1 MTFAA
6 DIQTLE
12 PGAEIV
18 LFALDAR
25 AITGGGPGDIIR
37 FHGYTSSGSILWQG
51 ETYDPWPIHAEG
63 FKVDPAQ
70 PSVPALSVGNIDGRI
85 TALCLAFQDM
95 VGARLTRYRTLKQ
108 YLDGQPD
115 ADPEQEAAPD
125 IWLIERRASEDNTQV
140 TFELASPMDLGDR
153 QVPSRQIIANVCSW
167 LIKGGYRGVYCG
179 YNGPP
184 VAKQDDSPTSDP
196 EQDVCGGRLSSCY
209 LRFGQNNPIP
219 YGGFP
224 AAKLIR

>member
-1 MTFAA
+1 MTFVA
-6 DIQTLE
+6 DIQRLE

-18 LFALDAR
+18 LFELDAR
-25 AITGGGPGDIIR
+25 SITGGGEGDIIR
-37 FHGYTSSGSILWQG
+37 FHGYTQSESILWQG
-51 ETYDPWPIHAEG
+51 KTYDPWPIQAEG

-70 PSVPALSVGNIDGRI
+70 PTVPTLSVGNVNGRI

-95 VGARLTRYRTLKQ
+95 VGARLTRHRTLKK
-108 YLDGQPD
+108 YLDGQPE

-125 IWLIERRASEDNTQV
+125 IWYIERRASEDSQQV

-153 QVPSRQIIANVCSW
+153 QLPSRQIITNVCSS
-167 LIKGGYRGVYCG
+167 LVKGGYRGPYCG

-184 VAKQDDSPTSDP
+184 VAKQDDSPTDDP
-196 EQDVCGGRLSSCY
+196 SLDVCGGRLSSCY
-209 LRFGQNNPIP
+209 LRFGRYNPLP